1 LRNNV
6 AINSAQNKISKADL
20 NKDASSTFMRKTPE
34 IASPKP
40 CVTYR
45 GAGGGIGIN
54 NTSKGLL

>member
-1 LRNNV
+1 MRNKV
-6 AINSAQNKISKADL
+6 ATNAVKSKNSKADL
-20 NKDASSTFMRKTPE
+20 NKEASGTFMRKTPE

-54 NTSKGLL
+54 NTSRGLL